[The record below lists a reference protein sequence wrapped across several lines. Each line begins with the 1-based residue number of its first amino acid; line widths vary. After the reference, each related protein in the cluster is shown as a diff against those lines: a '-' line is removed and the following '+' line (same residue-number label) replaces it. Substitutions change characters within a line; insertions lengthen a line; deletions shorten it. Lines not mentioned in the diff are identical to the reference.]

1 MIDTL
6 QSSNALVAAIVIV
19 VLPALIIGSGEL
31 EERLRQRDSSFLGTM
46 GIVRIWV
53 VPLAAIW
60 TLSRTLF
67 DVDSGNIPLRIVDTL
82 LVVAVAAAVL
92 AAFRIVVQRVT
103 DRPRQ
108 SGQRAVPRLL
118 LAVPRLLVLLL
129 AAWLLIA
136 GVWGVD
142 LSAALTALGV
152 TSLVVSFALQ
162 DTLGGIASG
171 FTLLADQ
178 PFSAGDWIRS
188 DDVEGRVIDVNWRST
203 RIEDRNGDLVVIP
216 NGQLAKATIVNYDQ
230 PSRLHRVMV
239 PVQIERTA
247 APTLAKAML
256 LDAAQS
262 TAGVLAEP
270 TPVVFVTNIADPVVD
285 YVAYMWIDDY
295 SIAPRVRA
303 DFAALVWYLSY
314 RHGVPLP
321 NPAQDLYLFD
331 GAKSA
336 LETQASSADVRRALV
351 GASLFAEASDELL
364 DGVAAASS
372 IERYQQG
379 EIVID
384 SADTSD
390 LCLLDDGSAR
400 LVLQADAAAPLEVLD
415 HARGEV
421 LGLLGE
427 LPDVDR
433 RAVVVA
439 TSDCRI
445 VRIPAHAAA
454 GAVSASGALAAALD
468 QLRASR
474 RRRCERV
481 LRRSQRSND
490 AAVPNAEAGEVA
502 TAPDAQ
508 RGGSA

>member
-6 QSSNALVAAIVIV
+6 ESSNALVAAIVIV

-67 DVDSGNIPLRIVDTL
+67 DVERDNIPLRIVDTM
-82 LVVAVAAAVL
+82 LVIALAAAVL
-92 AAFRIVVQRVT
+92 AAFRVVVQRIT

-108 SGQRAVPRLL
+108 SGHRAVPRLL
-118 LAVPRLLVLLL
+118 LAVPRLLVLLVT
-129 AAWLLIA
+129 AWVLIA

-178 PFSAGDWIRS
+178 PFSAGDWIQS

-239 PVQIERTA
+239 PVQIERSA

-256 LDAAQS
+256 LDAARS
-262 TAGVLAEP
+262 TDGVLTDPA
-270 TPVVFVTNIADPVVD
+270 PVVFVTNIADPVVD

-295 SIAPRVRA
+295 SITPRVRA

-331 GAKSA
+331 GANSA
-336 LETQASSADVRRALV
+336 LEASTSSADVRRALM
-351 GASLFAEASDELL
+351 GASLFAEASDEVL
-364 DGVAAASS
+364 DSLAAASS

-379 EIVID
+379 EVVID
-384 SADTSD
+384 SAATSD
-390 LCLLDDGSAR
+390 LFLLDDGRAR
-400 LVLQADAAAPLEVLD
+400 LLLEADGEVPVEVLD
-415 HARGEV
+415 HATGEV

-427 LPDVDR
+427 LPNTDR

-445 VRIPAHAAA
+445 VRIPAAAA
-454 GAVSASGALAAALD
+454 TGAVTGSGALAAALD
-468 QLRASR
+468 QLRAAR

-481 LRRSQRSND
+481 LRRSHRAID
-490 AAVPNAEAGEVA
+490 AAVPTDVT
-502 TAPDAQ
+502 TAQ
-508 RGGSA
+508 GGDTP